1 MKNYVFSYKDS
12 EGNEKEVGL
21 RLTSMD
27 CENIEKQYQCSLI
40 DFVQQASITSIVTI
54 LQYMRKGAG
63 EVFTKNMAYAF
74 YDELVDAGYTMMD
87 ILDKIIWEGLV
98 VSGIMS
104 KEDLDNIRNERKKY
118 QEMSDEEKEELVKER
133 KNVKK

>member
-1 MKNYVFSYKDS
+1 MKNYVFNYKDS

-27 CENIEKQYQCSLI
+27 CENIEKQYQCTLL
-40 DFVQQASITSIVTI
+40 DYVQQGSITSIVTM

-63 EVFTKNMAYAF
+63 ENFTKNQAYAF

-87 ILDKIIWEGLV
+87 ILDKLIWEGLV
-98 VSGIMS
+98 VSGVMS
-104 KEDLDNIRNERKKY
+104 KEDLDNIRAERKKV
-118 QEMSDEEKEELVKER
+118 ENMTDEEKQELAEKR
-133 KNVKK
+133 KNAHK

>member
-1 MKNYVFSYKDS
+1 MKNYVFNYKDS

-27 CENIEKQYQCSLI
+27 CENIEKQYQCTLL
-40 DFVQQASITSIVTI
+40 DYVQQGSITSIVTM

-63 EVFTKNMAYAF
+63 ENFTKNQAYGF

-87 ILDKIIWEGLV
+87 ILDKLIWEGLV
-98 VSGIMS
+98 VSGVMS
-104 KEDLDNIRNERKKY
+104 KEDLDNIRAERKKV
-118 QEMSDEEKEELVKER
+118 ENMTDEEKEELAEKR
-133 KNVKK
+133 KNAHK

>member
-27 CENIEKQYQCSLI
+27 CENIEKTYQCSLL

-63 EVFTKNMAYAF
+63 ETFTKNMAYAF

-87 ILDKIIWEGLV
+87 ILDKVIWEGLV
-98 VSGIMS
+98 VSGVMS
-104 KEDLDNIRNERKKY
+104 KEDLDNIRGERKKY
-118 QEMSDEEKEELVKER
+118 QEMSDDEKEELIKER
-133 KNVKK
+133 KNLKK